1 MRRITFVTDGL
12 SDESLINALRE
23 HRFDVR
29 VETASSVA
37 NGRLAAADLLIFDIV
52 DASLAIKLLREVRLS
67 HHPASAPVM
76 VIAEWGTGQATLALS
91 SGADA
96 FERKPIDAQR
106 LLVAIKSLLRPHMA
120 MTAKASALTGDE
132 E

>member
-12 SDESLINALRE
+12 SDESLIDVLRE

-29 VETASSVA
+29 IETASSVT
-37 NGRLAAADLLIFDIV
+37 NGRLASADLLIFDIV
-52 DASLAIKLLREVRLS
+52 DASEAIKLLRKVRLS
-67 HHPASAPVM
+67 HHPAGAPVM

-91 SGADA
+91 QGADA

-120 MTAKASALTGDE
+120 MTAKASVLTADE